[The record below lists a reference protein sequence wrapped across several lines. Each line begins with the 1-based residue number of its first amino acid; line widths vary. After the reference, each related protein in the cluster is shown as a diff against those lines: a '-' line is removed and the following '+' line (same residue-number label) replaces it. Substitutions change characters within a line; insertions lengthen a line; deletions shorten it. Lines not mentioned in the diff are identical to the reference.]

1 VESDV
6 GDLFSVPPGRF
17 VATRDRLAAAARDE
31 GDRRRAG
38 EISRLRRPTV
48 SAWAVNLLALQ
59 APDELGPLLDIGA
72 ELRTAWAQGGGL
84 GDAERRRSDLIAR
97 LVRRAVELAAD
108 AGNPV
113 RDGANREIEE
123 TLNAATVDPE
133 AAEQVRAGRLTRP
146 LSHAGFAP
154 PGILPVPA
162 TPISSAARAGGPPK
176 RAPGRTAAPRHGEE
190 RRLRL
195 RRLTV
200 AVDNAADQV
209 AATERDE
216 AGRESEL
223 DEAQS
228 ALAAAT
234 DEVERLRAELRDRQA
249 DREKVER
256 RVRLAR
262 REHERAVRA
271 AAAARRNAEE
281 ARRRLDQAV
290 AETGDDT
297 GTR

>member
-97 LVRRAVELAAD
+97 LVRRA
-108 AGNPV
+108 AGSPV

-162 TPISSAARAGGPPK
+162 TPISPAARAGGPPK

>member
-1 VESDV
+1 M
-6 GDLFSVPPGRF
+6 GDLFCIPPARF
-17 VATRDRLAAAARDE
+17 VAARDRLAAAARDE
-31 GDRRRAG
+31 GDKRRAG

-48 SAWAVNLLALQ
+48 SAWAVNLLAHR
-59 APDELGPLLDIGA
+59 ASDELGPLLDIGA
-72 ELRTAWAQGGGL
+72 ELRTAWAKGGGL
-84 GDAERRRSDLIAR
+84 GDAERRRSDLISR
-97 LVRRAVELAAD
+97 LVRRAVVLTAD
-108 AGNPV
+108 AGHPL

-123 TLNAATVDPE
+123 TLNAATVDSE

-154 PGILPVPA
+154 PGVLPAPA
-162 TPISSAARAGGPPK
+162 TPISSAAGSGGAPK
-176 RAPGRTAAPRHGEE
+176 RTSGRRTAAPRHGEE
-190 RRLRL
+190 RKLRL

-209 AATERDE
+209 ASTERDE
-216 AGRESEL
+216 ADRGAEL
-223 DEAQS
+223 EEAQV

-234 DEVERLRAELRDRQA
+234 GEVERLRAELRERQA

-262 REHERAVRA
+262 REHERAARSA
-271 AAAARRNAEE
+271 ATARRNAEE

-290 AETGDDT
+290 AETGDHPRT
-297 GTR
+297 P